1 MSRPVIRIL
10 GIEPKRAQ
18 RLKQTTATRLPM
30 TDERGCEVDAERGA
44 EMILTD
50 EYERSDGRWLVFT
63 SVGSPLVELSVREDE
78 LVSDPG

>member
-1 MSRPVIRIL
+1 
-10 GIEPKRAQ
+10 
-18 RLKQTTATRLPM
+18 M
-30 TDERGCEVDAERGA
+30 TDERACEVDVERGA

-78 LVSDPG
+78 LVANSG